1 MESGGEKKEEKGPI
15 TFPPRSHYRSNILWG
30 QYFIQYLKSN
40 LKSTPIHSKYSQ
52 RGYVVG

>member
-40 LKSTPIHSKYSQ
+40 LKNTDTFKILTTQQ
-52 RGYVVG
+52 RE

>member
-30 QYFIQYLKSN
+30 QYFLQYLRAK
-40 LKSTPIHSKYSQ
+40 LTHCKRILSK
-52 RGYVVG
+52 